1 MGNVRKLEVTW
12 PPRDNYLINSD
23 IYADSLQT
31 SAIFSACHNGENIPY
46 CWLQNH
52 IFAGGEFSISDSLLT
67 HALVGIPGINGTPW
81 ITMMSKNILIKCS

>member
-23 IYADSLQT
+23 TYADSLQ
-31 SAIFSACHNGENIPY
+31 SAIFSVCHNGENIPC

-52 IFAGGEFSISDSLLT
+52 IFAGNKEN
-67 HALVGIPGINGTPW
+67 VC
-81 ITMMSKNILIKCS
+81 IKVCGL